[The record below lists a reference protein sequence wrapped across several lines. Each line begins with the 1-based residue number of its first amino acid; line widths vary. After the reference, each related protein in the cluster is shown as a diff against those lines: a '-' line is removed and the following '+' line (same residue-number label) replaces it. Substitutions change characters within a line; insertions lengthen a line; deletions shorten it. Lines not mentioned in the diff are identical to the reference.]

1 MGVMCAW
8 VRYSTDETMTV
19 LMVIGSS
26 NVGGAEKQF
35 VRLAEELRSQTSIA
49 ILVIGKSGPYRKIY
63 RELGLQYI
71 ESSGSLFSDVL
82 TTLIAIWRFRPN
94 TLLLWLYR
102 ANVIGSI
109 TGKILR
115 VPNIVI
121 TARNTDWPHNTF
133 PKRLLLKLSSMLAS
147 SIVANSNRAADFH
160 KSIGFPSDRI
170 RVIRNFITTPAE
182 IKTRSVRKISVFG
195 IAARAV
201 EGKGHFLAIDAL
213 NQVSKIFPNI
223 KLSIIG
229 FGIGDWTAL
238 REKLQNANFEFEL
251 LEGTLDLSTWFSGID
266 VCLALSDSWDSDSNV
281 VLEATCNQVPIIC
294 SEKQSIEDLE
304 ESLLVVEPW
313 NVESLCASI
322 LLIMTADAA
331 VLTYRT
337 NQNYLKLRELRI
349 LHDLLLQ
356 WTLAL
361 QVSLDR

>member
-1 MGVMCAW
+1 LGVMRAW
-8 VRYSTDETMTV
+8 VRYSTDETMTI

-35 VRLAEELRSQTSIA
+35 VRLAEELRPQTSLA

-63 RELGLQYI
+63 RELGLRCI

-82 TTLIAIWRFRPN
+82 TTLVAIWRFRPT

-160 KSIGFPSDRI
+160 KSIGFPSNKI
-170 RVIRNFITTPAE
+170 RVIRNFISLSSE
-182 IKTRSVRKISVFG
+182 VGTRSMREISVFG

-201 EGKGHFLAIDAL
+201 EGKGHFLAINAL
-213 NQVSKIFPNI
+213 NEVSRSFPGI
-223 KLSIIG
+223 KLTMIG
-229 FGIGDWTAL
+229 QGVSSWD
-238 REKLQNANFEFEL
+238 EL
-251 LEGTLDLSTWFSGID
+251 LKASKSSNFGVDLIEARLDIDNWFANLD
-266 VCLALSDSWDSDSNV
+266 VCLALSELWDSDSNF
-281 VLEATCNQVPIIC
+281 VLEAVSRSIPVIC
-294 SEKQSIEDLE
+294 SSNQSIEDIQHLQKI
-304 ESLLVVEPW
+304 VEPLS
-313 NVESLCASI
+313 VEGVTKEIKRLMSTSFTELELELA
-322 LLIMTADAA
+322 
-331 VLTYRT
+331 
-337 NQNYLKLRELRI
+337 NLRETLLRSRSKTQISKNWLEII
-349 LHDLLLQ
+349 L
-356 WTLAL
+356 
-361 QVSLDR
+361 